1 LRCDSP
7 FSGGHASPQREC
19 ARDSGDG

>member
-19 ARDSGDG
+19 ACDSGDG